1 MSAAETQAVLR
12 DVFVVAMLAL
22 AGAVIVYSMVRR
34 STENAWNFQGNVLSR
49 PYGPPD
55 VVAAGL
61 LLALLGMDLF
71 AAPAGAGDGG
81 GGPGVNM
88 VNVDTLLLSLVSML
102 LLCGLVLAYLHVVR
116 GLNPAEMFGLRQM
129 SVKRALRF
137 AVIALILTVILLALV
152 TWALLEWF
160 GESLP
165 DTSQQD
171 AIEAYEKGG
180 SLLFR
185 ALLTFVAVI
194 TAPLTEELIFRGFL
208 YGVVKRGT
216 DRWFAAVFTALI
228 FAVVHGH
235 VGSAPQLF
243 VLGLS
248 LAICYELSGCLLVP
262 IFMHAMFN
270 AWNLLLV
277 ALAVMNAL

>member
-12 DVFVVAMLAL
+12 DVFVVAILAL
-22 AGAVIVYSMVRR
+22 AGAVIVYSMVRK
-34 STENAWNFQGNVLSR
+34 STENAWNFEGNVLTR
-49 PYGPPD
+49 PYGTPD
-55 VVAAGL
+55 VVAAGV

-71 AAPAGAGDGG
+71 APTGNGQGGAE
-81 GGPGVNM
+81 PGVNV
-88 VNVDTLLLSLVSML
+88 VNVETLLLSLFTML

-129 SVKRALRF
+129 SMKRALRF

-152 TWALLEWF
+152 TWAMLEWF

-165 DTSQQD
+165 DSSQQD

-180 SLLFR
+180 SPLFR

-194 TAPLTEELIFRGFL
+194 TAPLTEELLFRGFL

-216 DRWFAAVFTALI
+216 DRWFAAVFTSLI

-243 VLGLS
+243 ILGLS
-248 LAICYELSGCLLVP
+248 LAVCYELTGCLLVP

-270 AWNLLLV
+270 AWNILLV
-277 ALAVMNAL
+277 TYAVMHAP

>member
-1 MSAAETQAVLR
+1 MSAAESQAVLR
-12 DVFVVAMLAL
+12 DVFVVAMVAL
-22 AGAVIVYSMVRR
+22 AVAVVVYSMVRK
-34 STENAWNFQGNVLSR
+34 SMVNSWNFEGNVLTR

-71 AAPAGAGDGG
+71 ASAAGNGQGG
-81 GGPGVNM
+81 ADPGVNL
-88 VNVDTLLLSLVSML
+88 VNVDSLLLSLVSML

-137 AVIALILTVILLALV
+137 AVIALFLTIILLAFV
-152 TWALLEWF
+152 TGALLNWY

-165 DTSQQD
+165 DNTQQD

-185 ALLTFVAVI
+185 TLLTFVAVI
-194 TAPLTEELIFRGFL
+194 TAPLTEELLFRGFL

-216 DRWFAAVFTALI
+216 DRWFATVFTALI

-270 AWNLLLV
+270 AYNLLLV
-277 ALAVMNAL
+277 TYAVMNAS